1 MTNRPTQ
8 KPTKAEFAAYLKV
21 QRDGKTNMNDT
32 KMVQR
37 LATLD
42 YGMEL
47 PIEVIRYI
55 MEEFGEKNYSNLEKE
70 YGLTTETVEE
80 C

>member
-1 MTNRPTQ
+1 
-8 KPTKAEFAAYLKV
+8 
-21 QRDGKTNMNDT
+21 
-32 KMVQR
+32 
-37 LATLD
+37 
-42 YGMEL
+42 
-47 PIEVIRYI
+47 